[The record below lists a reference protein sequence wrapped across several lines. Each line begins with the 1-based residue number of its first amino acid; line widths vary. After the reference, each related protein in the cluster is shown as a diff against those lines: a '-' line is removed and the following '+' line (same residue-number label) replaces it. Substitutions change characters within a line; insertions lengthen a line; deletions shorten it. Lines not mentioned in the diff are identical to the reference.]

1 MEYYEREI
9 VRLRGEVEKFQM
21 ENEEN
26 KHRFF
31 VAENSRKDLEATS
44 KVRQEELKQ
53 TLKQLEKEKIAT
65 VELKYQL
72 SEKDRNFN
80 NVISDIQKTNQEIS
94 DKYDKTASLL
104 QKAEN
109 DLKAKNKENEELRKK
124 VEGLEKELKSRED

>member
-109 DLKAKNKENEELRKK
+109 DIKAKNKENEELRKK
-124 VEGLEKELKSRED
+124 VEALEKEVKSRED

>member
-1 MEYYEREI
+1 M
-9 VRLRGEVEKFQM
+9 K
-21 ENEEN
+21 
-26 KHRFF
+26 
-31 VAENSRKDLEATS
+31 
-44 KVRQEELKQ
+44 QEELKQ

-72 SEKDRNFN
+72 SEKDRNFT

-109 DLKAKNKENEELRKK
+109 DLKTKNKENEELKRK
-124 VEGLEKELKSRED
+124 VEGLEKELNVKED

>member
-124 VEGLEKELKSRED
+124 VEGLEKEVKSRED